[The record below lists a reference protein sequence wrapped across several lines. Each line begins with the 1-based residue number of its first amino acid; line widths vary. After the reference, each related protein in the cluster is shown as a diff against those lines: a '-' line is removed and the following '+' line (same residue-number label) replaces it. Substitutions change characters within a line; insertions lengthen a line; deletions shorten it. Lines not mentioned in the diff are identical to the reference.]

1 MFSITRLRVLAAIGC
16 GLMGVLL
23 AIPASAQVAGG
34 TISGTVKDPSG
45 AVVPGASVGIKN
57 EATGVSREVTANT
70 DGVYTAPNLLPG
82 TYDLKYTA
90 PGFSTELRR
99 GVGLTVGA
107 TQVLD

>member
-1 MFSITRLRVLAAIGC
+1 
-16 GLMGVLL
+16 
-23 AIPASAQVAGG
+23 
-34 TISGTVKDPSG
+34 
-45 AVVPGASVGIKN
+45 N

-107 TQVLD
+107 TQVLDVTMKVGTNKEMVVVTSEVPAVQLGTSDISAVVNATTVRELPLNG